1 MEKNQNN
8 FKKCEIC
15 GETATSLCLNCFSN
29 LCDSCFKF
37 IHDKKQNSQHKKEK
51 IDYFI
56 PYDTKC
62 TYHPKVIVNLF
73 CIDEKGNKI
82 YYLYKL
88 FLFIIELCC
97 SFCHYKNLHQGHKL
111 IEICDEE
118 LLKKENITLDSS
130 IKQFDEIALKLEK
143 LKNLIEKEINEIDL
157 AYDNVNKKLTKSF
170 ELKHEKLIKEEN
182 DLREELQNEVTKIK
196 EKLENFLSES
206 NQVIKINEKINKGI
220 KTLKKDEEKNL
231 IKTLSYVSK
240 INKNQKQI
248 NTLLAENMKN
258 IKISFNEEQTKIKYE
273 EYYFNGIPIPQDIE
287 FREIGKNYIK
297 LFWSI
302 NKINIL
308 NVDNNKI
315 KFIVEI
321 KKDSENSKFM
331 QVYEGNNTNCLIENL
346 EGDTTYEIRICCV
359 YNNLIGFYTK
369 IQKIKTSIIDSVI
382 LNGTGKQNE
391 FEKKI
396 KEWTGYKYFE
406 LLYRGNKD
414 GTTSKIFHNKCD
426 NKGPTLC
433 LYKNEKG
440 YVFGGY
446 ASISWTS
453 DGSYHSAPESFI
465 FTLTNIHGTEPLK
478 FPNSDINYSVYHD
491 SSRGPT
497 FGWSEDIRIL
507 EDFKINESTT
517 NFPCRFKDVSNKGK
531 SIFTGDLDNN
541 KKSFKIDEIEVFK
554 ILK

>member
-1 MEKNQNN
+1 M
-8 FKKCEIC
+8 
-15 GETATSLCLNCFSN
+15 
-29 LCDSCFKF
+29 
-37 IHDKKQNSQHKKEK
+37 
-51 IDYFI
+51 
-56 PYDTKC
+56 
-62 TYHPKVIVNLF
+62 
-73 CIDEKGNKI
+73 
-82 YYLYKL
+82 
-88 FLFIIELCC
+88 
-97 SFCHYKNLHQGHKL
+97 
-111 IEICDEE
+111 
-118 LLKKENITLDSS
+118 
-130 IKQFDEIALKLEK
+130 
-143 LKNLIEKEINEIDL
+143 
-157 AYDNVNKKLTKSF
+157 
-170 ELKHEKLIKEEN
+170 
-182 DLREELQNEVTKIK
+182 
-196 EKLENFLSES
+196 
-206 NQVIKINEKINKGI
+206 IKINEKINKGI

-273 EYYFNGIPIPQDIE
+273 EYYFNGIPTPQDIE
-287 FREIGKNYIK
+287 FKEIGTNYIK

-346 EGDTTYEIRICCV
+346 ERNSTYEIRICCA
-359 YNNLIGFYTK
+359 YNDLIGFYTK

-382 LNGTGKQNE
+382 LNGTGKQKE
-391 FEKKI
+391 FLKKI
-396 KEWTGYKYFE
+396 KEWTEYNYIE
-406 LLYRGNKD
+406 LLYRGNRD

-453 DGSYHSAPESFI
+453 DGNYHSAPESFI

-478 FPNSDINYSVYHD
+478 FPNSQTNYSVYHD

-497 FGWSEDIRIL
+497 FGYSDDIRIL
-507 EDFKINESTT
+507 EDFKIKESTT
-517 NFPCRFKDVSNKGK
+517 NFPCKFKDTSNKGK

-541 KKSFKIDEIEVFK
+541 KESFKIDEIEVFK